1 MPQVR
6 RLSTLLAAPAAVLA
20 VAVPAGAQDVPLPSV
35 PALPSVSAPSV
46 PAVAAP
52 CADAALPPAASSRVR
67 ARAAVVC
74 LLNRERA
81 ARGLRALRDRA
92 TLRDAA
98 GRYARSMVVHDFF
111 AHVSPGGSTLQRRAA
126 RAGYASGTLGENIA
140 AATGADASPQAIVAA
155 WMASSGHRRNILD
168 PDYRD
173 VGVGVASGMPTTSI
187 RPAATYVADF
197 GG

>member
-6 RLSTLLAAPAAVLA
+6 RLSTLLAAPAAALV

-35 PALPSVSAPSV
+35 PPLPSVSAPSV
-46 PAVAAP
+46 PAAP
-52 CADAALPPAASSRVR
+52 CSDAALPPAASSRAR

-81 ARGLRALRDRA
+81 ARGLQALRDRA
-92 TLRDAA
+92 TLRAAA
-98 GRYARSMVVHDFF
+98 GRYAHSMVLHDFF
-111 AHVSPGGSTLQRRAA
+111 AHVSPGGSTLRRRVA

-140 AATGADASPQAIVAA
+140 AATGADASPKAIVAA
-155 WMASSGHRRNILD
+155 WMASPGHRRNILD